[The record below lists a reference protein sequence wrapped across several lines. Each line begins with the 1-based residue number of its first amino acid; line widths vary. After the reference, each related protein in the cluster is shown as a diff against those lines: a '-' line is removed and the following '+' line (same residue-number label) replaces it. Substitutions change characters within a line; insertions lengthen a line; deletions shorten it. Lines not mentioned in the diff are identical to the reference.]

1 MKSIKLM
8 IATAVLASLVFV
20 LTTQQQNVTAFND
33 KNNQVVFNNHDHT
46 QISEDH
52 GIQGNDGTVFNDKTS
67 HYNDNFNSNRG
78 ETFEERSKCN
88 SHSKPANTDEQVI
101 PCP

>member
-46 QISEDH
+46 Y
-52 GIQGNDGTVFNDKTS
+52 T
-67 HYNDNFNSNRG
+67 NFRRPRHTG
-78 ETFEERSKCN
+78 
-88 SHSKPANTDEQVI
+88 
-101 PCP
+101 